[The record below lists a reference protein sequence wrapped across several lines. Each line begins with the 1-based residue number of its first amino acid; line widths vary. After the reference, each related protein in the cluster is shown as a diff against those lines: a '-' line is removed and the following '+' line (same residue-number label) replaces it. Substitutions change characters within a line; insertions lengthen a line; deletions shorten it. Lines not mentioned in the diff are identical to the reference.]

1 MSRTVTVGLDGS
13 PQSLAAARWAGRE
26 AWSRRL
32 PLRLVCA
39 LDWHSFTYAPL
50 TGTDTVTRWAR
61 RMPHEAE
68 ARLRRDHPDL
78 RIINEQVTR
87 EPVTSLLAAAED
99 AELLVLGSRGL
110 SRVTGFLVGSV
121 ALSVMARA
129 ELPLVLVRADEAAEK
144 ERRRDSAAI
153 ASRTAACRDV
163 VLGLDLRRPADPV
176 IEFAFD
182 AAARRKAALRVLH
195 GWSRPSPYGYTA
207 PFDAEPAVQNASE
220 LRDVLRPWREKF
232 PDVEVR
238 ERSVIGSAAGHLV
251 DASADAALVVVG
263 RFTHGPW
270 PGPRIGPVTH
280 AVLHHSAAPVAVIA
294 HD

>member
-13 PQSLAAARWAGRE
+13 PRSLAAAHWAAGE

-32 PLRLVCA
+32 ALRLVHA

-50 TGTDTVTRWAR
+50 TGTDTLTQWAQ

-68 ARLRRDHPDL
+68 TRLRRDHPDL
-78 RIINEQVTR
+78 RIINEQITR
-87 EPVTSLLAAAED
+87 EPVASLLAAAED

-110 SRVTGFLVGSV
+110 SRVAGFLVGSV
-121 ALSVMARA
+121 ALSVVARA
-129 ELPLVLVRADEAAEK
+129 ELPVVLVRADAAPDE
-144 ERRRDSAAI
+144 EGRPRHPAI
-153 ASRTAACRDV
+153 ASRAAVCRDV
-163 VLGLDLRRPADPV
+163 LLGLDLRRPADRLL
-176 IEFAFD
+176 EFAFD
-182 AAARRKAALRVLH
+182 AAARRGAALRVVH
-195 GWSRPSPYGYTA
+195 GWSQPDTYGYTA
-207 PFDAEPAVQNASE
+207 PFDAELAIQDASE

-232 PDVEVR
+232 PDIEVN
-238 ERSVIGSAAGHLV
+238 EQSVVGSAAGHLV

-280 AVLHHSAAPVAVIA
+280 AVLHHSSAPVAVVA
-294 HD
+294 YR